1 MKLTPG
7 SRWKSAVCDA
17 EIVVVRVPGSE
28 AALTCGGVPMVP
40 AKDPRPDVPQ
50 LTAPQE
56 NAALLGKRYMDEA
69 SGLEALCNK
78 SGKGAL
84 AFDSRALT
92 LKEAKKLPSS
102 D

>member
-7 SRWKSAVCDA
+7 SRWKSAVCEA
-17 EIVVVRVPGSE
+17 EVVTVRAPAGDVT
-28 AALTCGGVPMVP
+28 LVCGGALMLP
-40 AKDPRPDVPQ
+40 AKDPLPDVPQ

-56 NAALLGKRYMDEA
+56 NAALLGKRNIDEM
-69 SGLEALCNK
+69 SGLELLCNK

-84 AFDSRALT
+84 TLDGRALT